1 MIDNFLCARV
11 WGRFFQVQL
20 AEQLHQVARER
31 EGDNKDRED
40 HCLLGYAG
48 GYLRDISRSAVCF
61 LQRMSGFLPR
71 FLRNIE
77 KLKVWIFLVTP

>member
-31 EGDNKDRED
+31 EREKE
-40 HCLLGYAG
+40 
-48 GYLRDISRSAVCF
+48 II
-61 LQRMSGFLPR
+61 
-71 FLRNIE
+71 NIE
-77 KLKVWIFLVTP
+77 KTIAFLVMRGII